1 LRRCRQS
8 ILFAVAVVAAP
19 CGANNGAVLA
29 VVQKYCL
36 ACHNATVTSGDL
48 NLEALSTA
56 NTAANTFD
64 QNRDIWERIAAKLK
78 TGQMPPAGVPRPPE
92 PDLLAVTR
100 WLDAEFARQDR
111 SVKQEAGRVT
121 ARRLNRAEYSNTLR
135 DLLGVD
141 IQPAANFPVDE
152 SAFGFDNNADALNL
166 SPALLGKYLHEA
178 EIAVRTALFG
188 PEPTQPSVVHYS
200 FPVRIN
206 LSRGQASLP
215 KDLSGYDQSGLSLV
229 YAGHT
234 MHRFPADG
242 EYSFRLVLNGHR
254 PNQSEPAHPA
264 LFIDGKMIHAFEV
277 DATDLEGQIVETRA
291 PVTAGEHLVSA
302 SYLKVFHGLPP
313 DYHGPEPSTRPPVPL
328 LSHNARG
335 ALSPEDIETLR
346 KYGTKIK
353 TDAIEK
359 RLDNRFE
366 SVDIGGPFGGPA
378 AGPTAGP
385 TNRAAHA
392 SVESLRKIY
401 VCGQPGAKGSI
412 TDACA
417 RAIVTDFASRAFRR
431 PATPKEADSFLA
443 FFSLAQKNGDGPE
456 EGIATALEAI
466 LVSPRFLYR
475 IEQDRPAAAGQNAAP
490 VSDYELA
497 SRLSYFLWSSMPD
510 AELLRL
516 AGQRQLN
523 HPATLAA
530 QVRRMLKDGKSDALV
545 ENFAGQWLQ
554 FRNIDVVR
562 PDVERFPDFDESL
575 RRSMRRETQFFVAN
589 MVRQDAGV
597 LDFLDANYTFVD
609 ERLAR
614 FYGIPGVTGPDFR
627 KVDIGGTRRGG
638 GILSQASILT
648 LSSYSTRTS
657 PVLRGKWIL
666 DNLLNAPPPP
676 PPPGVPALD
685 DTKAGKSASL
695 RQEME
700 EHRRNAVCASCH
712 SRMDPLG
719 FGLENFNAI
728 GQWREDDGKFPV
740 DASGTLPGGGWF
752 RGPAE
757 LKSLLKA
764 DRDAFVNGLAEKLL
778 VYALGRGLE
787 RYDRPALAAITTR
800 LAGAD
805 YRFSELVLGIVNSVP
820 FRMRQA
826 GESRFATARR
836 ATVRLAT
843 ARVGETS
850 K

>member
-1 LRRCRQS
+1 VRCRLS
-8 ILFAVAVVAAP
+8 LLFAAAVITAP
-19 CGANNGAVLA
+19 CVADEGAVPLGSMQSL
-29 VVQKYCL
+29 VQKYCVG
-36 ACHNATVTSGDL
+36 CHNSTVTSGDL
-48 NLEALSTA
+48 NLSDLNLAALG
-56 NTAANTFD
+56 AANGDTKTFD
-64 QNRDIWERIAAKLK
+64 QNRDIWERVVAKLK
-78 TGQMPPAGVPRPPE
+78 TGQMPPPGVPRPPE
-92 PDLLAVTR
+92 PDVLAVTR

-111 SVKQEAGRVT
+111 AVKPEAGRVT

-135 DLLGVD
+135 DLLGID
-141 IQPAANFPVDE
+141 IQPAANFPADE

-166 SPALLGKYLHEA
+166 SPVLLEKYLHEA
-178 EIAVRTALFG
+178 EIAVRTALFA
-188 PEPTQPSVVHYS
+188 PERIQPSVVHYS

-206 LSRGQASLP
+206 LTRGQNSMP
-215 KDLSGYDQSGLSLV
+215 KDPFHYDQTGLSLV

-234 MHRFPADG
+234 MHRFPVDG

-264 LFIDGKMIHAFEV
+264 LFIDGKMIREFEV
-277 DATDLEGQIVETRA
+277 DATDLEGQIVEARA
-291 PVTAGEHLVSA
+291 KVTAGEHLISA
-302 SYLKVFHGLPP
+302 SYLRVFHGLPP
-313 DYHGPEPSTRPPVPL
+313 DYKGPEPSKRPPVPL
-328 LSHNARG
+328 LSNNGRG

-346 KYGTKIK
+346 KFGTKIK

-366 SVDIGGPFGGPA
+366 SIDIGGPFTQPA
-378 AGPTAGP
+378 A
-385 TNRAAHA
+385 A
-392 SVESLRKIY
+392 SAESLRRVY
-401 VCGQPGAKGSI
+401 VCGQRTAG
-412 TDACA
+412 CA
-417 RAIVTDFASRAFRR
+417 RAIVTDFITRAFRR
-431 PATPKEADSFLA
+431 PATPKEADSFLTFWA
-443 FFSLAQKNGDGPE
+443 LAQKNGDGFE
-456 EGIATALEAI
+456 EGIATALEAV

-475 IEQDRPAAAGQNAAP
+475 TERDRPATAGQNWAP

-510 AELLRL
+510 SELLRL
-516 AGQRQLN
+516 AGQKELSQPGN
-523 HPATLAA
+523 LAP
-530 QVRRMLKDGKSDALV
+530 QVRRMLKDARSDALV

-589 MVRQDAGV
+589 MVRQDASI
-597 LDFLDANYTFVD
+597 LDFLDARYTFVD

-614 FYGIPGVTGPDFR
+614 FYGIPGITGPEFR
-627 KVDIGGTRRGG
+627 KVDVGGTKRGG

-676 PPPGVPALD
+676 PPPSVPALD

-700 EHRRNAVCASCH
+700 EHRKSAVCASCH
-712 SRMDPLG
+712 SSMDPLG

-728 GQWREDDGKFPV
+728 GAWREEDGKFPV
-740 DASGTLPGGGWF
+740 DASGTLPGGQQF

-787 RYDRPALAAITTR
+787 RYDRPALAAIT
-800 LAGAD
+800 AKVAAAD

-820 FRMRQA
+820 FRMRNA
-826 GESRFATARR
+826 GEAKLAAAR
-836 ATVRLAT
+836 A
-843 ARVGETS
+843 GETS